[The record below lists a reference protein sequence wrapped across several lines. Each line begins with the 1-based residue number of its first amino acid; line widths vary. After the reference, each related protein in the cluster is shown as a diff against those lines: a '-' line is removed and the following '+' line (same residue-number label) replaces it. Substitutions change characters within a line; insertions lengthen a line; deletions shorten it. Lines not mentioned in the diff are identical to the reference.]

1 MIPFRWAAVHLINS
15 ICLIQHAVEE
25 RKDKRITMI
34 VGEFV
39 WDAEKTMEILYLN
52 SKSTEQEFSVFSQTI
67 YYIYSVKLP
76 TPKIRTHST
85 KSVPV
90 AIVTKAKK
98 LSREFIT
105 PHLTSHHPPPLDAR
119 AHMSTCQLG
128 ISHQQFGELLSTC
141 GRERPLGVMTS
152 LLLSEKLLEGTPTQG
167 HVHVLVAWD
176 NVALEMSQP
185 GVSDPMRLR
194 EMATQLSSSFWTFKL
209 PRPPS
214 EMN

>member
-105 PHLTSHHPPPLDAR
+105 PQLTSPTSIGCKSTHDYMPTWHFTSTVWR
-119 AHMSTCQLG
+119 AIKHLWQRTASRRHDIATV
-128 ISHQQFGELLSTC
+128 I
-141 GRERPLGVMTS
+141 RE
-152 LLLSEKLLEGTPTQG
+152 
-167 HVHVLVAWD
+167 
-176 NVALEMSQP
+176 
-185 GVSDPMRLR
+185 
-194 EMATQLSSSFWTFKL
+194 AT
-209 PRPPS
+209 
-214 EMN
+214 